1 MFSSNPNDYD
11 LKIELAK
18 CCNGLATVFLSQY
31 IPNSHHVAVKKY
43 RMDKASKEES
53 KMICDEILTMR
64 QFHHP
69 NILSFHTAFVHDAEM
84 FLVAPIMCFGSCKDT
99 SRNCFSTGFPE
110 IFVALILR
118 DVLAGLEYIHRKGYI
133 HRSIRAS
140 HILLNQTKAVISGFR
155 ECTSIVSH
163 GERAK
168 TLHDLAPF
176 SKKSLNWLAP
186 EVLEQNLIG
195 YTEKSDIYSVGITSC
210 ELANGMEPYADIEP
224 TFMFT
229 EKVRG
234 NVPTLL
240 DRSTCPSEEM
250 MDPVMLENTMAMKA
264 GHIYSQRVF
273 SDDFHHF
280 TESCLEKRPVNRSS
294 AMQLLS
300 HPFFKQCRH
309 TSILDQLTRFG
320 LETMDYTQLRDES
333 LKLCNDLADIN
344 MNGNF
349 EWDF

>member
-1 MFSSNPNDYD
+1 MFSSNIKDYD

-18 CCNGLATVFLSQY
+18 CCNGIATVYLSQY
-31 IPNSHHVAVKKY
+31 IPNSQHVAVKKY

-64 QFHHP
+64 QFNHP
-69 NILSFHTAFVHDAEM
+69 NILSFHTAFVHEAEM
-84 FLVAPIMCFGSCKDT
+84 HLVAPLMCFGSCKDT

-140 HILLNQTKAVISGFR
+140 HILLCQTKAVISGFR
-155 ECTSIVSH
+155 ESTSIVSH

-210 ELANGMEPYADIEP
+210 ELANGIEPYADIEP

-234 NVPTLL
+234 FDVPTLL
-240 DRSTCPSEEM
+240 DRSTCPT
-250 MDPVMLENTMAMKA
+250 DLPENELAMKT
-264 GHIYSQRVF
+264 GHIYSQREF
-273 SDDFHHF
+273 SDEFHNF
-280 TESCLEKRPVNRSS
+280 TENCLEKRPANRSS
-294 AMQLLS
+294 AIQLLS
-300 HPFFKQCRH
+300 HAFFKQCRH

-320 LETMDYTQLRDES
+320 LETLDYTQLRDES
-333 LKLCNDLADIN
+333 ITLCNELADMN